1 MQYAFKEI
9 FIEKKK
15 KKEENYKFGW
25 CFSLQIQI
33 T

>member
-15 KKEENYKFGW
+15 KKKKNYKFVLF
-25 CFSLQIQI
+25 FSLQIQI